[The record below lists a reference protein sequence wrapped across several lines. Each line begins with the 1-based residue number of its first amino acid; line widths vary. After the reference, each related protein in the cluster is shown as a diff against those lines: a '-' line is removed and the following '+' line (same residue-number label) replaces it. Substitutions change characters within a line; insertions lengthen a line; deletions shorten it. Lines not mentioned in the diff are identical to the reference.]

1 MTDIDGTDVFQERF
15 DRDRETARA
24 GVKAAFAAHDLGVTI
39 PTVEEPT
46 DPLTVAYEDFQES
59 DRYEEALVAVR
70 ETKVDD
76 VDAGPFLKRD
86 ISLLEV
92 IGHAVADVAAE
103 GIIRGFE
110 AGFDYGRNRP
120 LAEEDEI
127 IVRIKISREY
137 EPPNGEGSEPGGWFA
152 RVDGAE
158 VIASSLTPDIIAL
171 AAPYASELDYDD
183 HVQDAVSKHISKLEE
198 TP

>member
-1 MTDIDGTDVFQERF
+1 MSDMPLEIMEADFE
-15 DRDRETARA
+15 
-24 GVKAAFAAHDLGVTI
+24 
-39 PTVEEPT
+39 PPT

-59 DRYEEALVAVR
+59 DRYEAALVAVR

-92 IGHAVADVAAE
+92 VGQDAATDVAAE

-127 IVRIKISREY
+127 IVRIRISREY

-152 RVDGAE
+152 RVDSAE
-158 VIASSLTPDIIAL
+158 VIASALTPDIIAL
-171 AAPYASELDYDD
+171 AAPYASELDYED
-183 HVQDAVSKHISKLEE
+183 HVQDAVSEHISKLEG

>member
-1 MTDIDGTDVFQERF
+1 MSQMPDYDLTPGPDPDVPE
-15 DRDRETARA
+15 DLLAR
-24 GVKAAFAAHDLGVTI
+24 
-39 PTVEEPT
+39 
-46 DPLTVAYEDFQES
+46 AYEDFQES
-59 DRYEEALVAVR
+59 DRYEAALVAVR

-103 GIIRGFE
+103 GIIHGFE

-158 VIASSLTPDIIAL
+158 VVSSALTPDIIAL
-171 AAPYASELDYDD
+171 AAPYASELDYDG
-183 HVQDAVSKHISKLEE
+183 HVQTAMAEHISKLEE